1 MASLTIETEKRLA
14 DIIASIAE
22 GEKEIEISRMN
33 LTENRDFEPFSAFKF
48 LDRLGIGFIS
58 YMDLQDFLNRN
69 RIPFTS
75 QELSSLIK
83 QYDSDSDGRLVLSE
97 FHQFTLPST
106 NNLLRDLA
114 QQRIPS
120 SRITLDIEFLLARL
134 FDKELSFQRRLESLK
149 QDLASRYDFSMISA
163 FSLLDFPST
172 SFITRDKLYSFLRR
186 NGKLVYDDDIDA
198 LLRRMDIDGDERLSY
213 SEFADSLRAQES
225 RITSSPPRRS
235 PSRTSPLRYSSPL
248 RRTGDSP
255 NRNGS
260 SVYQNETSMR
270 SSFNRTSPSRMSATR
285 MSPTRSSIR
294 SSPLTVVDESE
305 LVSIFFQQINLERDL
320 NGSKKDIALCSDFTL
335 IDAFQMFDIND
346 LGYVNEYDFEDGLIS
361 LGLRPSR
368 EDIGLLF
375 KHYSTLNNRKLTYSE
390 FGKIFTPKEH
400 EYIRIMSSRTAFN
413 AIRSERRRVF
423 NADTTFKLTKVL
435 RLHLETEAVA
445 ESLRHR
451 LARRP
456 SFSMHEAF
464 QAVDKDRN
472 GYITYDE
479 FQGLLEQHGI
489 FATIKDVESLM
500 DRYDKDRDG
509 RVSYSE
515 FLDEV
520 TPKSPKKY

>member
-1 MASLTIETEKRLA
+1 MASLTIETEKKLA
-14 DIIASIAE
+14 DTIASIAE
-22 GEKEIEISRMN
+22 GEKEIEIARIS
-33 LTENRDFEPFSAFKF
+33 LTENRDFEPFSAFKS

-69 RIPFTS
+69 RIPFIS

-97 FHQFTLPST
+97 FHQLTLPST

-120 SRITLDIEFLLARL
+120 SRLSLDVEFLLARL
-134 FDKELSFQRRLESLK
+134 LDKELSFQRRLESLK
-149 QDLASRYDFSMISA
+149 QDLSSRYDFSMVSA
-163 FSLLDFPST
+163 FSLIDFPST

-186 NGKLVYDDDIDA
+186 NGKLIYDDDIDA

-213 SEFADSLRAQES
+213 SEFADSLRSQEP
-225 RITSSPPRRS
+225 RITSSPRRS
-235 PSRTSPLRYSSPL
+235 PSRSSPLRNSSPL
-248 RRTGDSP
+248 RRTGNSP
-255 NRNGS
+255 SRTGGS
-260 SVYQNETSMR
+260 FYQNETSMR

-285 MSPTRSSIR
+285 ISPTR

-320 NGSKKDIALCSDFTL
+320 NGSKKDIVLCPDFTL

-346 LGYVNEYDFEDGLIS
+346 LGYVNEYDFEDCLIG

-375 KHYSTLNNRKLTYSE
+375 KHYSVLNNRRLTYSE

-400 EYIRIMSSRTAFN
+400 EYTRIMSNRTAFN

-423 NADTTFKLTKVL
+423 NTDTTFKLTKVL

-479 FQGLLEQHGI
+479 FQGLLEQYGI